1 MKKLV
6 ITNADN
12 SKMTVDL
19 VRYFKFKSDCFLIYT
34 MGEIDEK
41 NYLKLYLMRIME
53 ELGFPVVQTIKND
66 ADWANMQI
74 IVKKVLKELKKGKK
88 KSFEDLDYKEID
100 GIKVVNPRFF
110 KLDHNLVALLSSD
123 YSFGNDALN
132 EIYDNKSYTMSMQQ
146 ELEPIDQ
153 TMLRENMMSS
163 TENVFD
169 DNHQSVDNSV
179 RPVSPL
185 PDYSLDVD
193 EIDDS
198 NKYEDNFTP
207 NVLKFDSESE
217 NNYSPNVITPIM
229 EENQDNIVNSNVQ
242 DNTIDYKNL
251 YEALEK
257 DNASTNEL
265 LNAVMSELS
274 KYKKKYGELDI
285 NS

>member
-110 KLDHNLVALLSSD
+110 KLDNNLVALLSSN
-123 YSFGNDALN
+123 YSFDNDALN
-132 EIYDNKSYTMSMQQ
+132 ENYDNKSYTMSMQQ

-229 EENQDNIVNSNVQ
+229 EENHDNIVNSNVQ

-257 DNASTNEL
+257 DNAATNEL

-274 KYKKKYGELDI
+274 KYKEKYGELDI

>member
-123 YSFGNDALN
+123 YSFDNDALN

-169 DNHQSVDNSV
+169 GNHQSVDNSV

-198 NKYEDNFTP
+198 NKYEDNFTS
-207 NVLKFDSESE
+207 NVLKFDAESE

-274 KYKKKYGELDI
+274 KYKEKYGELDI

>member
-110 KLDHNLVALLSSD
+110 KLDNNLVTLLSSD
-123 YSFGNDALN
+123 YSFDNDALN
-132 EIYDNKSYTMSMQQ
+132 DVYDNKSYTMSMQQ

-153 TMLRENMMSS
+153 TILRENMMSS

-242 DNTIDYKNL
+242 GNTIDYKNL

-257 DNASTNEL
+257 DNAATNEL

-274 KYKKKYGELDI
+274 KYKEKYGELDI

>member
-19 VRYFKFKSDCFLIYT
+19 VRYFKYKSDCFLIYT

-123 YSFGNDALN
+123 YSFDNDALN

-169 DNHQSVDNSV
+169 DNHQSIDNSV

-274 KYKKKYGELDI
+274 KYKEKYGELDI